1 MKSRIPDL
9 VVAILAAAAIQQ
21 VLAQSQDPPSQ
32 ATQQQASADDASTE
46 APTVPYVPPW
56 IPKDAA
62 VPASHREGGRNLT
75 PGEPLAYVAEPAASA
90 SKTTGM
96 DGELAAGIAQEI
108 SADPAMK
115 DAKITVQPIED
126 NKILLTGS
134 AQTREQ
140 VERAGEIATNH
151 AGKGLVVN
159 TVLDIKT

>member
-1 MKSRIPDL
+1 MKSIPYL
-9 VVAILAAAAIQQ
+9 VAALLAAG
-21 VLAQSQDPPSQ
+21 
-32 ATQQQASADDASTE
+32 ATQQAFAQQPDQQQSQPQGQASADDPSTE

-56 IPKDAA
+56 IPKDEA
-62 VPASHREGGRNLT
+62 VPATHREGGRNHV
-75 PGEPLAYVAEPAASA
+75 PGEPLSYVPEPAATA
-90 SKTTGM
+90 SRTTGM

-126 NKILLTGS
+126 NKILLSGS

-140 VERAGEIATNH
+140 VQRAAEIATNH

-159 TVLDIKT
+159 AILDIKT

>member
-1 MKSRIPDL
+1 MKSIPYL
-9 VVAILAAAAIQQ
+9 VAALLAAGATPQ
-21 VLAQSQDPPSQ
+21 VLAQSQD
-32 ATQQQASADDASTE
+32 QQPQGQQSQASADDPSTE

-56 IPKDAA
+56 IPKDQA

-75 PGEPLAYVAEPAASA
+75 PGEPLTYVPEPAASA

-126 NKILLTGS
+126 NKILLTGN

-140 VERAGEIATNH
+140 VERAAEIATNH

-159 TVLDIKT
+159 AILDIKT